1 LVLQFEVKVGTN
13 FSVTVLASIGSIL
26 VLNVDASAL
35 CLSSEIAITRTN
47 LTKIVAA
54 DGKDYVEI
62 DGAFVNNCT
71 EPTGVELQFVFSN
84 SEGQTVSIVEFWPA
98 RQKNIEPK
106 ATYVFSKLT
115 PIPDEYS
122 AVSGQVLDTKRWES
136 VPPAGIERKAQH
148 GRRGRH

>member
-1 LVLQFEVKVGTN
+1 VGTN
-13 FSVTVLASIGSIL
+13 FFASILASIVSIL
-26 VLNVDASAL
+26 VLNGEASAL

-62 DGAFVNNCT
+62 DGAVVNNCT

-84 SEGQTVSIVEFWPA
+84 AAGRTVSIVEFWPA
-98 RQKNIEPK
+98 SQTNIEPK

-115 PIPDEYS
+115 PIHDDYS
-122 AVSGQVLDTKRWES
+122 AVSCQVLDTKRWES
-136 VPPAGIERKAQH
+136 VPPVVIERKAQH
-148 GRRGRH
+148 SRRGRH